1 MTGDELKNFVDFINT
16 LAMEKFFGQV
26 VVKFEDGRITI
37 GEKTE
42 KIKFD
47 NRNFLVYKS
56 KNT

>member
-1 MTGDELKNFVDFINT
+1 MEEFKNFMVFMDG
-16 LAMEKFFGQV
+16 LVREKFYGQI
-26 VVKFEDGRITI
+26 VVKFEDGRIAI
-37 GEKTE
+37 GEKSE